1 MVDQW
6 GNFRAFDFAADMAM
20 KETGAIKP
28 LFDLLYSLITPKAW
42 RRLNNDIQTKI
53 DAQPFVPYKPKGG
66 KSWCLIIE
74 FLMHDCS
81 SLLWI

>member
-20 KETGAIKP
+20 KEAGAIKP
-28 LFDLLYSLITPKAW
+28 LFDLLHSLITTKPWRLLNKNLQKA
-42 RRLNNDIQTKI
+42 I

-66 KSWCLIIE
+66 KSWCLIVE
-74 FLMHDCS
+74 FLVHFYT